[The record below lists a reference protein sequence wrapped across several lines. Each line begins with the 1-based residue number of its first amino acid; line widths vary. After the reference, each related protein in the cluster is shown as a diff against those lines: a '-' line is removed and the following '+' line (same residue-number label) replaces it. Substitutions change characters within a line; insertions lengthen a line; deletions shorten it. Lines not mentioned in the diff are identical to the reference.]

1 MSLLFIYIL
10 CGFFKWKLRNTST
23 SNFKQK
29 QQLYLFIFLRL
40 SLCLFSF
47 SRYDKFPWP
56 RSKPTKKKE
65 MTQNHAPVFLFL
77 LFKGIFPVIT
87 HLVITN
93 MFYKMY
99 NFNDKMQNS
108 WYFRI
113 GLDLAPLLRY
123 IHRAEGITIDPKQC
137 VKFYVSKT
145 RIKARN

>member
-1 MSLLFIYIL
+1 MSKSILDQILNAHISIIRQIFWGIIYSRYCMSLLFIYIL

-47 SRYDKFPWP
+47 SRFDKFPWP

-99 NFNDKMQNS
+99 NFIWCN
-108 WYFRI
+108 W
-113 GLDLAPLLRY
+113 
-123 IHRAEGITIDPKQC
+123 
-137 VKFYVSKT
+137 
-145 RIKARN
+145 